1 MLLKLCHDAMRI
13 AAGSAPRYF
22 PPAAMPP
29 AASLQA
35 LAAWAR
41 ELQQA
46 ARNAE
51 HPWNAGLM
59 VESLTQ
65 RARQALASRA

>member
-1 MLLKLCHDAMRI
+1 
-13 AAGSAPRYF
+13 
-22 PPAAMPP
+22 MPP

-65 RARQALASRA
+65 RARQALALRA